1 MARKNKKLTLKDT
14 ENVASL
20 FVGDLI
26 RYYKAGGD
34 MKNLTAKKVYSL
46 LRKTDEKA
54 FDQDELLADIET
66 VKETLKGYPYL
77 DDNKESRELVD
88 LMLDI
93 DLTEED
99 ENFLLEKLN
108 LSGDEELTEEQ
119 TAAYIKEALKLR
131 GIREE
136 DSYQYIKA
144 VYHNTDEEVDYDEL
158 CKDENENGD

>member
-1 MARKNKKLTLKDT
+1 
-14 ENVASL
+14 
-20 FVGDLI
+20 
-26 RYYKAGGD
+26 
-34 MKNLTAKKVYSL
+34 
-46 LRKTDEKA
+46 
-54 FDQDELLADIET
+54 
-66 VKETLKGYPYL
+66 
-77 DDNKESRELVD
+77 
-88 LMLDI
+88 MLDI